1 MSTFENLFK
10 IDSADGGLVLNK
22 EELRAIPCFKPLVAN
37 SKEAKQSFTFVYLMA
52 DPRSI
57 VSNLSPAVKER
68 EAKKIAQLD
77 EQWKPNAL
85 IKAAIAQYEHL
96 LKLTPTGKSF
106 LAANKALTNTGD
118 DINSIMDSISYL
130 KDLLKIR
137 IAQLESGTLGDD
149 ETILAI
155 KESKGLLVEILKSQ
169 GEAQNIIKGLPA
181 MNKTVKDLAT
191 SWANE
196 GSGKKEIHGGGELN
210 SRES

>member
-57 VSNLSPAVKER
+57 VSNLSPAVKEK

-149 ETILAI
+149 ETILAV